1 LTKIKNGGGGGGGC
15 AQRHIGCVPN
25 LLKSADQF
33 KQLVQACHEKIFK
46 CHCIICALRTCHLVR
61 ETMLWLAVYA
71 MLTRKAPAR
80 QSLRHGQTVWALG
93 ASQPIGMPKPYGRY

>member
-1 LTKIKNGGGGGGGC
+1 MKKSSSAIASSAHC
-15 AQRHIGCVPN
+15 ARAIWFVKPCYG
-25 LLKSADQF
+25 
-33 KQLVQACHEKIFK
+33 
-46 CHCIICALRTCHLVR
+46 
-61 ETMLWLAVYA
+61 WLC

>member
-1 LTKIKNGGGGGGGC
+1 MLSN
-15 AQRHIGCVPN
+15 H
-25 LLKSADQF
+25 LLQQPAHPLWHFAANSY
-33 KQLVQACHEKIFK
+33 
-46 CHCIICALRTCHLVR
+46 LVR